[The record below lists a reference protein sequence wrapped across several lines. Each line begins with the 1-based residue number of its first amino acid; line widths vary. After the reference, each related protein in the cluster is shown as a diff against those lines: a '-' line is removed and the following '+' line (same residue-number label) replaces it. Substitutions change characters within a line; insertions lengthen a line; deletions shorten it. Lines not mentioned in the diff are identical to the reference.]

1 MPTTPA
7 KLGSAIWGRLPH
19 PLRRRFE
26 SSAGRRLLRF
36 APAALLAL
44 AASQI
49 TYFLCVNVI
58 NATGRASGFAGWF
71 AGASV
76 SYVLSRWA
84 WERRGRPQFLKE
96 TLPFLVISLGA
107 GSVLTE
113 VSHIAYGRAHAMAL
127 HGADFALFVQGL
139 YITANVVTFTIRFL
153 LFNYL
158 VFAGSRTAASVS
170 STPG

>member
-1 MPTTPA
+1 MPPSPA
-7 KLGSAIWGRLPH
+7 KPAAAIWGRVPQ

-58 NATGRASGFAGWF
+58 HATGRASGFAGWF

-76 SYVLSRWA
+76 SYVVSRWA

-127 HGADFALFVQGL
+127 HGLDFGLFVQGL

-158 VFAGSRTAASVS
+158 VFAGSRSAASVS